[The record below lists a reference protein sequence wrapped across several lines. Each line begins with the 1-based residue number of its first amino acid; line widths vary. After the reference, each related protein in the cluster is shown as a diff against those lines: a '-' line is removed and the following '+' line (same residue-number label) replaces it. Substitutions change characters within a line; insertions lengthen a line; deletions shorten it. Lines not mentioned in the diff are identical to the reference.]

1 MAVVAR
7 YIISLFMQN
16 AIGHNAISLHK
27 VLTLLWAETDN
38 FGTQLREIGLRQ
50 PGPIPLCKIASS
62 FYRTDRPGRRRLTGF
77 CCKNQDAVSFESFPP
92 PVSPLR
98 CRPGG
103 SPLPHLRPKKSGVE
117 RENIRA
123 ASAGGAYSARRA
135 AGARGRRIPGFVCKR
150 MGNEYKKRY
159 AAPFGIPHTSLYS
172 LFPRRIPGTHRER
185 LPCPTR
191 QGRAKQTESSGTQPL
206 MAAATSAAKSSLRFS
221 RPSPL
226 MKWVYAAIW
235 MSPPSSLA
243 VASTYFFTS
252 MLPSLMNAWS
262 TRQFSL

>member
-1 MAVVAR
+1 MAVVTR
-7 YIISLFMQN
+7 YIISLFKQN

-27 VLTLLWAETDN
+27 VLTLFWAETDN
-38 FGTQLREIGLRQ
+38 LGTQQREICLRR
-50 PGPIPLCKIASS
+50 PRPIPLCKIASS
-62 FYRTDRPGRRRLTGF
+62 FYRTDRPGRHHLTGF
-77 CCKNQDAVSFESFPP
+77 LVKIKTLSHSNPFH
-92 PVSPLR
+92 
-98 CRPGG
+98 PGFAA
-103 SPLPHLRPKKSGVE
+103 PLPARGPSPAPRAPQKSGVG
-117 RENIRA
+117 RKIIRA
-123 ASAGGAYSARRA
+123 SSAGGAYSTRRA

-159 AAPFGIPHTSLYS
+159 AASFGIPHTSLYS
-172 LFPRRIPGTHRER
+172 LFPRRIPGTHQEC

-226 MKWVYAAIW
+226 TKWVYSAIS
-235 MSPPSSLA
+235 MLPPSSLA
-243 VASTYFFTS
+243 VVSTYFFTS

>member
-27 VLTLLWAETDN
+27 VLTLFWAETDN
-38 FGTQLREIGLRQ
+38 FGTQLREICLRR

-77 CCKNQDAVSFESFPP
+77 CCKNQDAVSSESFSSRFRCSAASPGPLPCPTRTPKEAALEGKISVHRPP
-92 PVSPLR
+92 AAR
-98 CRPGG
+98 IQPGG
-103 SPLPHLRPKKSGVE
+103 RPAPGGGGFRVS
-117 RENIRA
+117 
-123 ASAGGAYSARRA
+123 SANEWEMNTK
-135 AGARGRRIPGFVCKR
+135 RGMQP
-150 MGNEYKKRY
+150 
-159 AAPFGIPHTSLYS
+159 PFGIPHTSLYS

-185 LPCPTR
+185 LPRPTR
-191 QGRAKQTESSGTQPL
+191 QGRAKQTESSRTQPL

-226 MKWVYAAIW
+226 MKWV
-235 MSPPSSLA
+235 
-243 VASTYFFTS
+243 
-252 MLPSLMNAWS
+252 
-262 TRQFSL
+262 